1 MNTSVFSFFD
11 TETTGFD
18 PYLNGHR
25 VIQAAILRTQG
36 GEVIDTFDSLVN
48 PERSIPDDTIPIH
61 GITDDM
67 VASAPAFNLVLPR
80 LLDRLRGTLVVI
92 HNAPFDLAF
101 LDQAIREA
109 GISPEE
115 LTIVDTLVIARRHL
129 SFPGN
134 ALRKIARYYGIEA
147 PLPHRATYD
156 VEILRQ
162 VFDRFVEELEIETVD
177 DLMALSGVYRTTI
190 GKEATPPDFW
200 QTAIDRSTA
209 VTVVYRSRTGFTER
223 IIEPVGYQE
232 RSGRQYLVAFCRLRN
247 ERRTF
252 RLDRIRVISS

>member
-1 MNTSVFSFFD
+1 MNNLIFSFFD

-18 PYLNGHR
+18 PYLHGHR
-25 VIQAAILRTQG
+25 VIQAAILRTRG

-48 PERSIPDDTIPIH
+48 PERTIPDETIPIH
-61 GITDDM
+61 GITDEM
-67 VASAPAFNLVLPR
+67 VISAPLFNLVLPP
-80 LLDRLRGTLVVI
+80 LLDRLRGTMVVI

-109 GISPEE
+109 GRAPEE
-115 LTIVDTLVIARRHL
+115 LTIVDTLEIARRHL
-129 SFPGN
+129 NFPGN

-162 VFDRFVEELEIETVD
+162 VFYRFVEELEIETAD
-177 DLMALSGVYRTTI
+177 GLMALSGVYRTTI
-190 GKEATPPDFW
+190 GEELSPPDFW
-200 QTAIDRSTA
+200 QAAIDSSA
-209 VTVVYRSRTGFTER
+209 VVTIVYRSRAGDTER
-223 IIEPVGYQE
+223 VIEPVGYRE
-232 RSGRQYLVAFCRLRN
+232 RSGRKYLVAFCRLRN

-252 RLDRIRVISS
+252 RLDRIRVITS

>member
-1 MNTSVFSFFD
+1 MNNPIYSFFD

-18 PYLNGHR
+18 PYWDGHR
-25 VIQAAILRTQG
+25 VIQAAVLRARG

-48 PERSIPDDTIPIH
+48 PGRSIPDETISIH
-61 GITDDM
+61 GITGEM
-67 VASAPAFNLVLPR
+67 VESAPTFDLVLPP
-80 LLDRLRGTLVVI
+80 LLDRLRGTMVVI

-101 LDQAIREA
+101 LDQGIREY
-109 GISPEE
+109 GLDPEA
-115 LTIVDTLVIARRHL
+115 LTIVDTLEIARRHL

-134 ALRKIARYYGIEA
+134 ALRKISRYYGIES

-190 GKEATPPDFW
+190 GEKATPPDFW
-200 QTAIDRSTA
+200 QAAIASSAA
-209 VTVVYRSRTGFTER
+209 VTITYQSRTGSTER
-223 IIEPVGYQE
+223 VIEPIGYQE
-232 RSGRQYLVAFCRLRN
+232 RSGRQYLIAFCRLRN

-252 RLDRIRVISS
+252 RLDRIRVITD

>member
-1 MNTSVFSFFD
+1 MNNLIFSFFD

-18 PYLNGHR
+18 PYWDGHR
-25 VIQAAILRTQG
+25 VIQAAVLRTRG

-48 PERSIPDDTIPIH
+48 PGRAIPGETIAIH
-61 GITDDM
+61 GITEEM
-67 VASAPAFNLVLPR
+67 VEFAPTFDVVLPP
-80 LLDRLRGTLVVI
+80 LLDMLRGTMVVI

-101 LDQAIREA
+101 LDQAIREY
-109 GISPEE
+109 GLNPEE
-115 LTIVDTLVIARRHL
+115 LTIVDTLEIARRHL
-129 SFPGN
+129 RFPGN
-134 ALRKIARYYGIEA
+134 ALRKISRYYGIES

-162 VFDRFVEELEIETVD
+162 VFDRFVEELELETVD

-190 GKEATPPDFW
+190 GEQATPPDFW
-200 QTAIDRSTA
+200 QAAIDSSA
-209 VTVVYRSRTGFTER
+209 SVTITYQSRTGSTER
-223 IIEPVGYQE
+223 VIEPVGYQE
-232 RSGRQYLVAFCRLRN
+232 RSGRQYLIAFCRLRN